1 MYKAEEITRYNFK
14 SSDELLLDANI
25 WIYVQGPLPRDEKV
39 DALIDEYAAGN
50 SDFNDQV
57 LTTLC
62 KRSGLKLVTDDG
74 DFKGR
79 GIPIITANQK
89 LLA

>member
-1 MYKAEEITRYNFK
+1 MMYKAEEITR
-14 SSDELLLDANI
+14 
-25 WIYVQGPLPRDEKV
+25 
-39 DALIDEYAAGN
+39 AAGI